1 MVIVRPPSFT
11 GGVKVT
17 TTSPFPLVAVPIIG
31 ASDTVTGVIELLEAE
46 AEPIPTA
53 FVAVTVNVYATPFV
67 KPVMVI
73 GELPPVAV

>member
-1 MVIVRPPSFT
+1 
-11 GGVKVT
+11 
-17 TTSPFPLVAVPIIG
+17 
-31 ASDTVTGVIELLEAE
+31 VIELLEAE